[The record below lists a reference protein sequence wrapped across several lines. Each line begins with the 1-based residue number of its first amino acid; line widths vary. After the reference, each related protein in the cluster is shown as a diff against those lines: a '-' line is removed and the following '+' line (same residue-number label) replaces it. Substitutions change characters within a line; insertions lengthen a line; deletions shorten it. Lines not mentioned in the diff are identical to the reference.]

1 MTDFTAVNR
10 AEAYRYMGIK
20 NGIPEKEIIQLTE
33 EIITELSNAVNP
45 HFCVRDTFIE
55 INESNISFGAF
66 ELESRDLSKHLSQCP
81 EAILLAATLGSEA
94 DRIIE
99 KYSLISPSRAVVA
112 QGAATAMIEQYA
124 DDICKTLKA
133 EEEKNSFYLRPRFS
147 PGYGDLPLSAQ
158 EALLT
163 ALDARKKTGICLT
176 DSKMMTPVKSITAII
191 GKTKNPQSCHINKCA
206 ECGNKFC
213 VFRVN

>member
-1 MTDFTAVNR
+1 MTDFTRVDR
-10 AEAYRYMGIK
+10 GEAYRYMGIK
-20 NGIPEKEIIQLTE
+20 NGMPEREIILITE

-45 HFCVRDTFIE
+45 HFCVRDILIEAKEEKILFGTF
-55 INESNISFGAF
+55 A
-66 ELESRDLSKHLSQCP
+66 LESKDLSKHLSQCP
-81 EAILLAATLGSEA
+81 EAVLLAATLGSEA

-99 KYSLISPSRAVVA
+99 KYSIISPSKAVIA
-112 QGAATAMIEQYA
+112 QGVATAMIEQYA
-124 DDICKTLKA
+124 DDICKSIGE
-133 EEEKNSFYLRPRFS
+133 EEEKRGFFLRPRFS

-158 EALLT
+158 ETLLT

-176 DSKMMTPVKSITAII
+176 DGGMMTPVKSITAII